1 MRKFHRG
8 ELRAQYY
15 DFPMGPEERAN
26 FVSSLATGHLKDKV
40 SIESV
45 VETKNQ
51 RFILFISFVIS
62 CILTSIDTQL

>member
-15 DFPMGPEERAN
+15 DFPMRLEERAN
-26 FVSSLATGHLKDKV
+26 FAFSLAADHLKDKV
-40 SIESV
+40 SIEYV
-45 VETKNQ
+45 VETKDQ